1 MLGFPGAEPFESE
14 GDMTDLADGAT
25 GGPSTRRRG
34 GRRSD
39 GPRGTVHDR
48 ALRLLAVRD
57 RSRREMERRLLQIG
71 FEADAVAGELERLDA
86 AGLLD
91 DERFARALVEAQV
104 VGRRAGRR
112 AARDALLAK
121 GVARDVAD
129 RAVDEA
135 AGSPEDEEARAEAL
149 ARRRAPSL
157 GSLEPATAFR
167 RLHGLLVRRG
177 YDPGLARSV
186 ATRVLAVDAASD

>member
-1 MLGFPGAEPFESE
+1 
-14 GDMTDLADGAT
+14 MTDELAGDAR
-25 GGPSTRRRG
+25 PPRRG
-34 GRRSD
+34 RGRRSE

-57 RSRREMERRLLQIG
+57 RSRREMERRLLQAG
-71 FEADAVAGELERLDA
+71 FEPEAVAGELERLDV

-104 VGRRAGRR
+104 VGRGAGRR

-121 GVARDVAD
+121 GVSRDLAERAVAD
-129 RAVDEA
+129 A
-135 AGSPEDEEARAEAL
+135 AGTPEDEEARAEAL
-149 ARRRAPSL
+149 ARRRARTL
-157 GSLEPATAFR
+157 GSVDPAAAFR

-177 YDPGLARSV
+177 YDPGMARTV
-186 ATRVLAVDAASD
+186 ATRVLAVDEPPD